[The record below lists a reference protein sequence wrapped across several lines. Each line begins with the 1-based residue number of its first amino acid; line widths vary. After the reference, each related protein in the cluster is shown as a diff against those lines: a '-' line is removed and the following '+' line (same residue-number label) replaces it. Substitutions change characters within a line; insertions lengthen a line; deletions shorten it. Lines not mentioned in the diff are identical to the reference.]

1 MSMEPIQRRMQNPAA
16 GAINVPVNLVD
27 QVTTLTF
34 IQLGQPNTILDMSQ
48 RISTKEMEEYSD
60 YGVKIYIDLHQLTSE
75 DVANLQSMNS
85 ILDQLN
91 KSEPLQNLSGEY
103 QLGNIKVQID
113 SLDNI
118 TDSLIVV
125 ENYNE

>member
-1 MSMEPIQRRMQNPAA
+1 MYLHKE
-16 GAINVPVNLVD
+16 
-27 QVTTLTF
+27 
-34 IQLGQPNTILDMSQ
+34 QPNTILDMSQ

-103 QLGNIKVQID
+103 QLENIKVQID